1 MIIQNKSN
9 RADASRR
16 PRRPRRRGSSR
27 LWCIPPVMLRD
38 PGEGLERAAVLEE
51 AGGELGVLLWRT
63 VRDVELWAATPP
75 AKRRGLFNPD
85 GAEHRLRR
93 LVQAGVPA
101 QLADPLDALA
111 ALLATPERVDPAAL
125 ARGCLRVAEWAGG
138 TGAPRTALAY
148 AQAASLVLPDD
159 AHAALETGV
168 WAVQAGQRTR
178 AEVWLRRVVG
188 LGRRARAWEP
198 YARALLA
205 LAQLRER
212 AEEPEHTLRDYR
224 LAYRAG
230 LRYGVRD
237 VRRGAARALLR
248 LTTGAGDAEAARWAV
263 AVQRAYRPGAPDAAP
278 LLLELAR
285 FWIGA
290 GREANAVPALR
301 RLSPREQGLD
311 AADRL
316 AAAAMRARAYTAV
329 GRDPAIA
336 RHAAEEAFTLLRD
349 VDVPTPVQLNAAV
362 DLAHA
367 TAARGDAPG
376 FGRVV
381 RTALRLASLAEYARV
396 REELASLA
404 RTRHLAVPLL
414 EAAA

>member
-1 MIIQNKSN
+1 MTIQSKSEK
-9 RADASRR
+9 ADP
-16 PRRPRRRGSSR
+16 PRRQRRQRTRGSSR

-38 PGEGLERAAVLEE
+38 PGEGLERSAVLDESQ
-51 AGGELGVLLWRT
+51 GELGVLLWRT
-63 VRDVELWAATPP
+63 VRDVELWAATPA
-75 AKRRGLFNPD
+75 AKRRGLFHPD
-85 GAEHRLRR
+85 GAEHRQRR
-93 LVQAGVPA
+93 LVQTGVPV
-101 QLADPLDALA
+101 QLAEPLDTLA
-111 ALLATPERVDPAAL
+111 ELLSTPERVDPEAL

-159 AHAALETGV
+159 ADAALQTGV
-168 WAVQAGQRTR
+168 WALQAGQRTR

-212 AEEPEHTLRDYR
+212 AEDPEPSMRDYR
-224 LAYRAG
+224 LAYRSG

-248 LTTGAGDAEAARWAV
+248 LTTGADGAEAARWAV

-301 RLSPREQGLD
+301 RLAPREQGLG
-311 AADRL
+311 AAERL
-316 AAAAMRARAYTAV
+316 AAAAMRARAYTSV
-329 GRDPAIA
+329 GRDPGLA
-336 RHAAEEAFTLLRD
+336 RHAAEDAFTLLRD
-349 VDVPTPVQLNAAV
+349 VDVAAPVQLSAAV

-376 FGRVV
+376 FGRAV

-404 RTRHLAVPLL
+404 RTRRLAVPLL

>member
-1 MIIQNKSN
+1 MEQTDP
-9 RADASRR
+9 ARR
-16 PRRPRRRGSSR
+16 PRRQRTRGSSR

-38 PGEGLERAAVLEE
+38 PGEGLERAAVLDES
-51 AGGELGVLLWRT
+51 AGELGVLLWRT
-63 VRDVELWAATPP
+63 VRDVELWAATP
-75 AKRRGLFNPD
+75 AARRRGLFHPD
-85 GAEHRLRR
+85 GAEHRVRR
-93 LVQAGVPA
+93 LVQTGVPA
-101 QLADPLDALA
+101 QLAEPLDALA
-111 ALLATPERVDPAAL
+111 DLLSTPERVSPEAL

-159 AHAALETGV
+159 AHAALQTGV
-168 WAVQAGQRTR
+168 WALHAGQRAR

-188 LGRRARAWEP
+188 LGRRADAWEP

-212 AEEPEHTLRDYR
+212 AEDPEHALRDYR
-224 LAYRAG
+224 LAYRSG

-248 LTTGAGDAEAARWAV
+248 LAAGSGDVEAARGWAV

-301 RLSPREQGLD
+301 RLAPREQELG

-316 AAAAMRARAYTAV
+316 AAAAMRARAYTSV
-329 GRDPAIA
+329 KRDPALA
-336 RHAAEEAFTLLRD
+336 RDAAEEAFTLLRD
-349 VDVPTPVQLNAAV
+349 VDVAAPVQLSAAV

-367 TAARGDAPG
+367 TAAQGDAPG
-376 FGRVV
+376 FGRAV